1 MESKDQLEPDPN
13 EPRRIR
19 GVGTGAA
26 CRVDL
31 PSSHH
36 GDGVERAFGVE
47 FDQQFA
53 AALVRPAFW
62 RWGRCDG
69 QLRRPQGRWSQRR
82 CHAAGREGAAAV
94 SGKQPG
100 AKGTWRDAP
109 LKTERTESHW
119 PVVCAHCGRAFEM
132 WDAVV
137 RTAEAFAVL
146 ELERTDS
153 GIRIGCVQHRYEV
166 MRCGRETAASPGIGV
181 LSFQGD
187 RKRHLLLTERSL
199 VGPSLAAFIT
209 ALAVRH
215 HQSRRRIREFLMTW
229 FGVALAVGTLDRCLR
244 EVGVAC
250 EPIVE
255 DLLEEVRAS
264 GVIHADE
271 TPWWQGVLG
280 RWLWVVLHRRLPYWQ
295 PPSRGNPRP
304 ARRCHPRLAG
314 HRWIWRLPRLR
325 PPSKVPGAPDPQGD
339 RPVWWPPSRRHP
351 LRRVAGPRTARPD
364 QGRRRGQGPSPPQ
377 PDPGPPE
384 TGLQAPPRSR
394 DRENP
399 CPRP

>member
-1 MESKDQLEPDPN
+1 MESKDQLDLTRMNRAVFEALEPAQLV
-13 EPRRIR
+13 EL
-19 GVGTGAA
+19 T
-26 CRVDL
+26 CRL
-31 PSSHH
+31 HTMAMELSERLALNSTNSSRPPSSDPPFGGG
-36 GDGVERAFGVE
+36 GDATGSHV
-47 FDQQFA
+47 
-53 AALVRPAFW
+53 
-62 RWGRCDG
+62 GRRDG
-69 QLRRPQGRWSQRR
+69 GPSDGATPPGAKAPPPSGRKP
-82 CHAAGREGAAAV
+82 
-94 SGKQPG
+94 GKQPG

-119 PVVCAHCGRAFEM
+119 PVVCAHCGLAFEM
-132 WDAVV
+132 WDVG
-137 RTAEAFAVL
+137 TAEAFAVL

-166 MRCGRETAASPGIGV
+166 MRCACGRETAASPGIGV

-215 HQSRRRIREFLMTW
+215 HQSRRRIREFLLTW

-280 RWLWVVLHRRLPYWQ
+280 RWLWVVLHRRLPYRQ
-295 PPSRGNPRP
+295 PPPRGNP
-304 ARRCHPRLAG
+304 
-314 HRWIWRLPRLR
+314 
-325 PPSKVPGAPDPQGD
+325 
-339 RPVWWPPSRRHP
+339 
-351 LRRVAGPRTARPD
+351 
-364 QGRRRGQGPSPPQ
+364 
-377 PDPGPPE
+377 
-384 TGLQAPPRSR
+384 
-394 DRENP
+394 
-399 CPRP
+399 